1 MRDTITIGTIGGSVS
16 TVIFLVADWAIDAIL
31 GIKYTSSIEGTSSIY
46 LNPDY
51 IHTVAG
57 YILGTVNTFLLGST
71 VGVLVAITLR
81 IFGKDYYLLKGIGVA
96 LMWKMGTFGI
106 LAPIA
111 NITPNIKN
119 EPQTMLLA
127 MLNFFIMGII
137 SSFIVKKYMKEDSSK
152 YVANSQDSVSEP
164 NDKSSPK
171 KYYLSP
177 SPARK
182 NKETDKKVRLIKP
195 IKLQ

>member
-1 MRDTITIGTIGGSVS
+1 MHDTITIGAIGGSIS
-16 TVIFLVADWAIDAIL
+16 TAIFLVADWAIAAIL
-31 GIKYTSSIEGTSSIY
+31 GIDYTSSLAGTASIY
-46 LNPDY
+46 LNADY
-51 IHTVAG
+51 IYTVAG

-111 NITPNIKN
+111 KITPHIKN

-127 MLNFFIMGII
+127 MLNFFIMGIV
-137 SSFIVKKYMKEDSSK
+137 SSYTVKKYMKEVK
-152 YVANSQDSVSEP
+152 YQH
-164 NDKSSPK
+164 
-171 KYYLSP
+171 
-177 SPARK
+177 
-182 NKETDKKVRLIKP
+182 
-195 IKLQ
+195 